1 MELSNVLIHFLT
13 HISIAEINFPES
25 GAQEQREIALSL
37 GKRVMVR
44 ASQRFLLSSAF
55 FVSLR
60 SSAYRHHFKKL
71 PRKASFYFSLFR
83 FVKFSLK

>member
-37 GKRVMVR
+37 GKRVIVR

-55 FVSLR
+55 LLR
-60 SSAYRHHFKKL
+60 SSAYRRHFKKL